1 VLVRFEYVTDDGVN
15 RAGWIIDDICIPEL
29 GYCDD
34 LESGTGGWETRGF
47 VYSDNRVAQ
56 RYLVQLIVLERPT
69 GATAGQMRVLGMPL
83 DDTQRGRLEV
93 RGLGEAVDR
102 AILVI
107 AALAPATTEV
117 ATYEYAIDPLP

>member
-1 VLVRFEYVTDDGVN
+1 M
-15 RAGWIIDDICIPEL
+15 IDDVCIPEL

-34 LESGTGGWETRGF
+34 MEAGPGDWETRGF

-56 RYLVQLIVLERPT
+56 RYLVQLIVLDRPQ
-69 GATAGQMRVLGMPL
+69 GATPGQMHVLRMSL

-93 RGLGEAVDR
+93 RGLGETVDR
-102 AILVI
+102 AVLVI
-107 AALAPATTEV
+107 AALAPSTTEV